1 MYWGKYHLGFRT
13 VKTSLA
19 VMCCILF
26 FQLTDRGTPIVATLA
41 AVFALREDL
50 SSSIDF
56 GKSRIIGNVIG
67 GIGGFV
73 YYACVEFIP
82 NENFSQLI
90 FIPLIVAIII
100 TFSTRIN
107 NKAGIIG
114 GIATFL
120 FIAFS
125 IPKNESYLYAFNRI
139 VDTFIGTFIAVF
151 WNFAIKSPLE
161 HIDDTVE
168 AKLKKIELKEQEIKN
183 LQNEINQLQNK
194 NAEP

>member
-1 MYWGKYHLGFRT
+1 MHWGKYHLGLRT
-13 VKTSLA
+13 FKTSLA
-19 VMCCILF
+19 VMCCILI

-56 GKSRIIGNVIG
+56 GTSRIIGNTVG
-67 GIGGFV
+67 GIGAFV
-73 YYACVEFIP
+73 YYACL
-82 NENFSQLI
+82 QLVPSEDI
-90 FIPLIVAIII
+90 GQLVFIPLIVAIII
-100 TFSTRIN
+100 TYSIRID

-125 IPKNESYLYAFNRI
+125 IPKNESYLYAFNRV

-161 HIDDTVE
+161 AKEESVE
-168 AKLKKIELKEQEIKN
+168 ERIKGKEKELHLLEEELIQLKKQEKEEN
-183 LQNEINQLQNK
+183 H
-194 NAEP
+194 

>member
-1 MYWGKYHLGFRT
+1 MYWGKYHLGLRT

-50 SSSIDF
+50 STSIDF
-56 GKSRIIGNVIG
+56 GKSRILGNTIG
-67 GIGGFV
+67 GIGAFF
-73 YYACVEFIP
+73 YYACLQFAP
-82 NENFSQLI
+82 NEDWGQIL
-90 FIPLIVAIII
+90 FIPLIVAILI
-100 TFSTRIN
+100 TFSIRID

-125 IPKNESYLYAFNRI
+125 IPKSESYLYAFHRVI
-139 VDTFIGTFIAVF
+139 DTFIGTFIAVF
-151 WNFAIKSPLE
+151 WNFAIRSPLE
-161 HIDDTVE
+161 N
-168 AKLKKIELKEQEIKN
+168 KLSSIEDKEELIKEKEEEILRLQEEIEDLKEHELKD
-183 LQNEINQLQNK
+183 
-194 NAEP
+194 

>member
-1 MYWGKYHLGFRT
+1 MYWGKYHLGLRT

-56 GKSRIIGNVIG
+56 GKSRIVGNVIG
-67 GIGGFV
+67 GIGALV
-73 YYACVEFIP
+73 YYAFVEFLP
-82 NENFSQLI
+82 NENLSQLF

-100 TFSTRIN
+100 TFSIRID

-120 FIAFS
+120 FIALS
-125 IPKNESYLYAFNRI
+125 IPKNESYVYAFHRI
-139 VDTFIGTFIAVF
+139 IDTFIGTFIAIF

-161 HIDDTVE
+161 HVNDTLE
-168 AKLKKIELKEQEIKN
+168 AKLAKVETKEQEIKI
-183 LQNEINQLQNK
+183 LQDEIEQLQK
-194 NAEP
+194 ENAEP

>member
-1 MYWGKYHLGFRT
+1 MHWGKYHLGLRT

-19 VMCCILF
+19 VMCCILI

-50 SSSIDF
+50 STSIDF
-56 GKSRIIGNVIG
+56 GKSRILGNTIG
-67 GIGGFV
+67 GIGAFV
-73 YYACVEFIP
+73 YYACLQLVP
-82 NENFSQLI
+82 NENLGQVL
-90 FIPLIVAIII
+90 FIPLIVAILI
-100 TFSTRIN
+100 TFSIRID

-125 IPKNESYLYAFNRI
+125 IPKNESYLYAFRRV
-139 VDTFIGTFIAVF
+139 VDTFIGTFVAVF

-161 HIDDTVE
+161 SKVEMIDDTE
-168 AKLKKIELKEQEIKN
+168 ARIEEKEKEILRLQEEIEELKERE
-183 LQNEINQLQNK
+183 LQD
-194 NAEP
+194 

>member
-1 MYWGKYHLGFRT
+1 MYWGKYHIGLRT

-19 VMCCILF
+19 VMCCILV

-56 GKSRIIGNVIG
+56 GKSRILGNT
-67 GIGGFV
+67 IGGFGAFF
-73 YYACVEFIP
+73 YYACLRLFQ
-82 NENFSQLI
+82 NEAMGQLI

-100 TFSTRIN
+100 SFSIRIN
-107 NKAGIIG
+107 NPAGIIG

-125 IPKNESYLYAFNRI
+125 IPKEESYLYAFNRVI
-139 VDTFIGTFIAVF
+139 DTFIGTFIAVF
-151 WNFAIKSPLE
+151 WNFVIKSPFE
-161 HIDDTVE
+161 RDTNTIE
-168 AKLKKIELKEQEIKN
+168 NRGIRIKNKEKEIEKLQQELNELKGKEQHE
-183 LQNEINQLQNK
+183 
-194 NAEP
+194 